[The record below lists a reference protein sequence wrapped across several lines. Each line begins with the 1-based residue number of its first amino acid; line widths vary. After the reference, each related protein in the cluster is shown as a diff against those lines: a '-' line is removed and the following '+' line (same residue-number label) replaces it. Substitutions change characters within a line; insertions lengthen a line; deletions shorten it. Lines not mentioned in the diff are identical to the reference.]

1 MKVEIKNDEE
11 AISVMEDAL
20 NTIRNTQLSGKFKD
34 TYTLLSAIG
43 KFKRDKAWHIKNS
56 FDEGSAK
63 WFCENFHFAL
73 FFMLT
78 YKGIIV

>member
-20 NTIRNTQLSGKFKD
+20 NTIRNTPLTGKFKD

-43 KFKRDKAWHIKNS
+43 KFKRDKA
-56 FDEGSAK
+56 
-63 WFCENFHFAL
+63 
-73 FFMLT
+73 
-78 YKGIIV
+78 